1 MGVFRQLPRQ
11 IGKKVI
17 YSNFSKEDRSGE
29 VKNVIDLLAKARLCR
44 QVYHSDCSG
53 IPLNAGINENICKL
67 LFIDCGLYNSMLG
80 LRWKDIRTMDER
92 SLVNEGSLAEQF
104 IGQHLVFLAGR
115 GRNPELHYWL
125 REERSSNAEVDF
137 VINSG
142 KTVIPVEV
150 KAGKS
155 GTLKSLHQF
164 ALQKK
169 AGLAIR
175 FDVNLPSVQRIS
187 TSVNVKNGSV
197 PITFTLISLPLYVV
211 EEVPRLL
218 EEWSS

>member
-1 MGVFRQLPRQ
+1 M
-11 IGKKVI
+11 
-17 YSNFSKEDRSGE
+17 
-29 VKNVIDLLAKARLCR
+29 A
-44 QVYHSDCSG
+44 
-53 IPLNAGINENICKL
+53 AG
-67 LFIDCGLYNSMLG
+67 
-80 LRWKDIRTMDER
+80 
-92 SLVNEGSLAEQF
+92 
-104 IGQHLVFLAGR
+104 
-115 GRNPELHYWL
+115 
-125 REERSSNAEVDF
+125 ERSSNAEVDF

-211 EEVPRLL
+211 EEVPRLV
-218 EEWSS
+218 EEWFLVNLVRQRKESFCFAFQALCVSEISNGVDARLFR